1 MLQYLPI
8 SGSPSVVLADLS
20 TLKDV
25 IELQSE
31 DLLRQVDSK
40 KLELPSTLEQLDR
53 ETVDIIDLSVD
64 TALALKIPF
73 GATDNKLQRRIYI
86 QEYKKYREL
95 TEGDQVIHT
104 GIAIRW
110 VVNILKLNNNADL
123 SSLPLVTASAE
134 FNNLKASV
142 RFEVV
147 GLSSPDI
154 TNYLP
159 SNVDLKT
166 ETYVTLKNAFEKI
179 KSKIWDKDT
188 QVHPTVLGMFGNVK
202 TPATDRLADAIG
214 ITYALNK
221 IKEGKTLARALGSL
235 GVSSSLN
242 KELITSVY
250 QELLGT
256 DSLETEPSDE
266 VVEKVKELLRQG

>member
-1 MLQYLPI
+1 MSQYLPL
-8 SGSPSVVLADLS
+8 SGATASLLADLPA
-20 TLKDV
+20 LKQVVDF
-25 IELQSE
+25 QSE
-31 DLLRQVDSK
+31 DLLRQVEAK
-40 KLELPSTLEQLDR
+40 KLELPSALEQLDR

-86 QEYKKYREL
+86 QEYKKFREL
-95 TEGDQVIHT
+95 VQGDQVIHT

-110 VVNILKLNNNADL
+110 VVNILKLNNSADL
-123 SSLPLVTASAE
+123 SSLPMVTASAE

-154 TNYLP
+154 TAYLP

-166 ETYVTLKNAFEKI
+166 ETYVSLKNAFEKI

-188 QVHPTVLGMFGNVK
+188 HVTPTVLGIFGNVK
-202 TPATDRLADAIG
+202 EPQSGRLADAVCIHF
-214 ITYALNK
+214 ALTK
-221 IKEGKTLARALGSL
+221 LREGKSLAKALGAL
-235 GVSSSLN
+235 GGRSTLN
-242 KELITSVY
+242 KELLASIY
-250 QELLGT
+250 QEMLGT
-256 DSLETEPSDE
+256 DSLEAEPSEE